1 MNVTPQKSVIFSLVA
16 GFDAFAIDRIHK
28 YYQLNIEGWVGGELV
43 PLTSFF
49 NYRLVWNRGISYG
62 LLSGFPQPVIMVII
76 GAAMTLLAWWWWR
89 EKSLLVRTG
98 LALVLG
104 GALSN
109 ATDRWLYGGVAD
121 FFHFYTSNWSFY
133 VFNLADTAITL
144 GALLLILDVVLPKR
158 DIKV

>member
-16 GFDAFAIDRIHK
+16 GFDAFLLDRIHK
-28 YYQLNIEGWVGGELV
+28 YYQLNIEGWTGGELV
-43 PLTSFF
+43 PVTSFF

-76 GAAMTLLAWWWWR
+76 GAAMTLLAWWWR

-121 FFHFYTSNWSFY
+121 FFHFYISNWSFY